1 MKRIRLAVADDHRLF
16 LEGIRVA
23 LESADDIE
31 IVGEADSGSKLVT
44 LVANTRPDHVLMDYA
59 MPQLDGLACL
69 RHRQRFPD
77 LKVALLS
84 PYRDPD
90 VIEAALRRAASAY
103 IVKPL
108 NPTTSP
114 RSSVR

>member
-23 LESADDIE
+23 LGSADDIE

-69 RHRQRFPD
+69 D
-77 LKVALLS
+77 TGSGS
-84 PYRDPD
+84 P
-90 VIEAALRRAASAY
+90 
-103 IVKPL
+103 
-108 NPTTSP
+108 TSRS
-114 RSSVR
+114 RSSPPTAIPM